1 MEKSVEKPRTGATI
15 RSPKVVERRS
25 RIRDELVDTGARL
38 FAEKGVD
45 QVSVEEI
52 IEAVGVSRRTFY
64 GFFANKYELAASAL
78 VPVLENGMSDL
89 RRLSRAPARD
99 IVPGIIDFYLA
110 QWEANPNALKIISD
124 VGRDVLPYLES
135 AHVEFG
141 NMVKKLLRRAES
153 GGALRNGR
161 ADDTFKV
168 ISRTA
173 VPLLKVYAD
182 HPKLAEVYRESMLA
196 LLARPDHGDGQ
207 RR

>member
-1 MEKSVEKPRTGATI
+1 MEKSVEKPRTGTTI
-15 RSPKVVERRS
+15 RSPKVVERRT
-25 RIRDELVDTGARL
+25 RVRDELVDTGARL

-78 VPVLENGMSDL
+78 MPVLENGMNDL
-89 RRLSRAPARD
+89 RRLSAAPARD
-99 IVPGIIDFYLA
+99 IVPGIVDFYLA
-110 QWEANPNALKIISD
+110 QWAANPNALRIIGD

-141 NMVKKLLRRAES
+141 DMVKELLRRAES
-153 GGALRNGR
+153 GRALRNGR

-173 VPLLKVYAD
+173 VPLLKVYED
-182 HPKLAEVYRESMLA
+182 HPDFPDIYRESMLA
-196 LLARPDHGDGQ
+196 LLARPDGRDE
-207 RR
+207 